1 METIRTTVTIETK
14 EVWIIKRR
22 RRLVVQHFCRQCNRQ
37 VSMIP
42 PEEAALLL
50 CRDLNTIYSLIEGN
64 HFHVLYLDDEKPF
77 ICLKSLC
84 SV

>member
-1 METIRTTVTIETK
+1 VETIRTTITIETE

-22 RRLVVQHFCRQCNRQ
+22 RRFVVQSFCRQCNRQ

-50 CRDLNTIYSLIEGN
+50 CYDINTIYSFIEGN
-64 HFHVLYLDDEKPF
+64 HFHVLYFNDEKPL